1 MLLGALYNFLLWLI
15 SKCTAL
21 ISIFQL
27 IIDISH
33 QTKNDKTGGRK
44 YEYGW
49 RAKQWKRKKLLLT
62 VIQLLINKS
71 LVRVSRWRGFE
82 LITKFYKGL
91 LLHTSFQY
99 HSEFLCHIWNNI
111 LSFGLLISQF
121 KYIYIY
127 NILNI
132 TRGCVYGF
140 ICVIRYPVCVA
151 VIWQYRFILVL
162 FIFICV
168 SSLWYGNSYWIP
180 AWSQQ

>member
-21 ISIFQL
+21 TSIFQL

-33 QTKNDKTGGRK
+33 QTKNDKAGGNK

-82 LITKFYKGL
+82 LITKLYKGI
-91 LLHTSFQY
+91 LLHTLSISLWISLPY
-99 HSEFLCHIWNNI
+99 MEWYFLFWTFHFYII
-111 LSFGLLISQF
+111 LS
-121 KYIYIY
+121 
-127 NILNI
+127 I
-132 TRGCVYGF
+132 TRGCMHGF

-151 VIWQYRFILVL
+151 VIWQYRFVFVFCLL
-162 FIFICV
+162 Y
-168 SSLWYGNSYWIP
+168 SNSFV
-180 AWSQQ
+180 